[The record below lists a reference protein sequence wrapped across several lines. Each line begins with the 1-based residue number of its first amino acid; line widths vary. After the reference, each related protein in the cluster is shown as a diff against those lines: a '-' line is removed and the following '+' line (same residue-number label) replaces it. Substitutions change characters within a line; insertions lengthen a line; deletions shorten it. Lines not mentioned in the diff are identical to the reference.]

1 MGDLVLVWSPLLPTL
16 WLGGLALAALAV
28 LALGVPRRAPGL
40 GWRALAAAGLLTALA
55 NPSLVAENRE
65 RLNDVAV
72 VVVDQSPSQRIGDR
86 AARTERAL
94 ADLQER
100 LAALPALD
108 VRVVRSGSGEAA
120 GSESGRAPSDGTHL
134 FGALER
140 ALADVPRGRFA
151 GAILL
156 TDGQVHDVPEGAPA
170 LDGPLHA
177 ILTGRRGEADRRL
190 SVVEAPGYTIVGQTA
205 RIVLRVDE
213 TSGDGARQARVT
225 LRRDGEARGS
235 GLVVPVGS
243 DHAIEVPIDRG
254 GANTFEL
261 VAEPGANE
269 LTLVNNTAVVVVNG
283 VRDRLRVLL
292 VSGEP
297 HPGERTWRNLLK
309 ADPSV
314 DLVHFTILRP
324 PEKQDGTP
332 VRELSLIAFPIR
344 ELFEVKLNEF
354 DLIVFDRYQR
364 RGVLPQLYLSN
375 IADYV
380 QKGGAL
386 LEAAGA
392 PFAGPQS
399 LWRTPLARVL
409 PAEPTGSVIAEPY
422 RARPTATG
430 RRHPVTAALPGAGR
444 GDAEPDWG
452 RWFRQAEI
460 APRKGVVTLSGA
472 GERPLLV
479 LDRVGEGRVA
489 QLGSDNI
496 WLWARNFEGG
506 GPHAELLRRLA
517 HWLMKEP
524 ELEED
529 SLGGHGQG
537 DRLVIERRSL
547 EPDPAPVEVTF
558 PSGRTATVAL
568 EEQEDGRARGSLVI
582 DEAGLYRLADGTRNA
597 FAAVGTL
604 NPREFADVVATER
617 ALAPATEATGGGTV
631 WLADRDYGLP
641 ELRRPAHGRTMSGST
656 GGGRDWLGLQDN
668 GAYAVRGAAEQPLA
682 AAMLL
687 FLLALGAVVMAWWRE
702 GR

>member
-1 MGDLVLVWSPLLPTL
+1 MGDLVLVWSPLLPPL
-16 WLGGLALAALAV
+16 WLGGLALAALVV
-28 LALGVPRRAPGL
+28 LALGLPRRAPGL
-40 GWRALAAAGLLTALA
+40 GWRTLAAAGLLAALA

-86 AARTERAL
+86 AAQTERAL
-94 ADLQER
+94 AALQEK
-100 LAALPALD
+100 LAALPALE
-108 VRVVRSGSGEAA
+108 VRVVRSGAGETA
-120 GSESGRAPSDGTHL
+120 GGDAGRAPSDGTHL
-134 FGALER
+134 FATLDR

-151 GAILL
+151 GAIML
-156 TDGQVHDVPEGAPA
+156 TDGQVHDAPEGAPA

-177 ILTGRRGEADRRL
+177 ILTGRRDEADRRL
-190 SVVEAPGYTIVGQTA
+190 SIVEAPGYIIVGETA
-205 RIVLRVDE
+205 RLVMRVDE
-213 TSGDGARQARVT
+213 AGGGGARQARITV
-225 LRRDGEARGS
+225 RRDGEPTGTS
-235 GLVVPVGS
+235 QLVPVGI
-243 DHAIEVPIDRG
+243 DHPVEVTIDRG
-254 GANTFEL
+254 GANTFEI
-261 VAEPGANE
+261 VAEPGASE

-364 RGVLPQLYLSN
+364 RGVLPQLYLAN

-409 PAEPTGSVIAEPY
+409 PAEPTGSVVAEPFH
-422 RARPTATG
+422 ARPTATG
-430 RRHPVTAALPGAGR
+430 RRHPVTAALPGAGSP
-444 GDAEPDWG
+444 DAVPGWG

-460 APRKGVVTLSGA
+460 TPRKGVVTLSGA

-489 QLGSDNI
+489 QFGSDQI

-529 SLGGHGQG
+529 SLGGTGQG

-547 EPDPAPVEVTF
+547 EPDPSPVEVAF
-558 PSGRTATVAL
+558 PSGRTETVTLADG
-568 EEQEDGRARGSLVI
+568 EDGRATGSLVI
-582 DEAGLYRLADGTRNA
+582 DEAGLYRLADGKRNA

-604 NPREFADVVATER
+604 NPREFAEVVATDR
-617 ALAPATEATGGGTV
+617 AMAPATGATGGDTV
-631 WLADRDYGLP
+631 WLADHEGGIP
-641 ELRRPAHGRTMSGST
+641 ELRRPDRGRTMSGAA
-656 GGGRDWLGLQDN
+656 GGSRAWLGLQDN

-687 FLLALGAVVMAWWRE
+687 FLLALGAVVLAWWRE